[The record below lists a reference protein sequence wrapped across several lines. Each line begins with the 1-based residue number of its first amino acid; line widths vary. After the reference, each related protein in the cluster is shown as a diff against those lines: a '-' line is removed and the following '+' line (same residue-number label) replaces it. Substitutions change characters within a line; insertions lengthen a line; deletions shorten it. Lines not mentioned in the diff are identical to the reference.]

1 MQRNTYS
8 TEFKEQALL
17 KARHRGPL
25 TLDEVALELHVTLGT
40 LKGWLK
46 TRAKD
51 GASFAHAQDLP
62 QNLPA
67 AQWSAAQRLAALLES
82 HGLSEQELGAWCRTK
97 GIFAHQLK
105 LWHADFSAPHSKTN
119 PDSSALRQLQS
130 QHEQLQREL
139 SRKEKALA
147 EAAALLVLQKKFQA
161 LWCAEDK

>member
-8 TEFKEQALL
+8 TQFKEQALL
-17 KARHRGPL
+17 KARNRGPR
-25 TLDEVALELHVTLGT
+25 TLEDIALELHVTLGT

-46 TRAKD
+46 STAKD
-51 GASFAHAQDLP
+51 GASFAHAQSLP

-82 HGLSEQELGAWCRTK
+82 HGLSEQDLGAWCRTK

-105 LWHADFSAPHSKTN
+105 LWHADFSAHEATTKQ
-119 PDSSALRQLQS
+119 DSSALRQLQS

-161 LWCAEDK
+161 FWEAEDK

>member
-17 KARHRGPL
+17 KARHRGPR
-25 TLDEVALELHVTLGT
+25 TLDDVALELHVTLGT

-46 TRAKD
+46 TTAKD
-51 GASFAHAQDLP
+51 GASLAHAQDLP

-82 HGLSEQELGAWCRTK
+82 HGLSEQELGAWCRAK

-105 LWHADFSAPHSKTN
+105 LWYADFSAPQSTPKQDN
-119 PDSSALRQLQS
+119 SALRELQVK
-130 QHEQLQREL
+130 HEQLQREL

-147 EAAALLVLQKKFQA
+147 EAAALLVLQKKFQT
-161 LWCAEDK
+161 LWGLEDK